1 MRKAIDRLLKESI
14 VHDLGESA
22 AQAGIIATIQAA
34 NGVDPEDIA
43 LTSALGFGV
52 GASIRPLAAMG
63 GAAVGRRLDKTI
75 AKPTEFD
82 SQGRERFSKHIY
94 NDVMKFIP
102 STTHNVAMIDRALN
116 DSYVPEGLKAI
127 LRGAQPLNKSR
138 MNAYYTQGGKGRGF
152 YEGDVSVVSR
162 FFGDN
167 IAQLGTQLAIPAII
181 GAESINEQ

>member
-1 MRKAIDRLLKESI
+1 MRKAIDRLLQESI

-52 GASIRPLAAMG
+52 GASMRPLAAMG
-63 GAAVGRRLDKTI
+63 GAAVGRRLDKSI
-75 AKPTEFD
+75 PKPTVVDAE
-82 SQGRERFSKHIY
+82 GRERFSKHIY
-94 NDVMKFIP
+94 NDIMKYIP
-102 STTHNVAMIDRALN
+102 STTHNVAMIDRVIHDKHA
-116 DSYVPEGLKAI
+116 PEGLKAI
-127 LRGAQPLNKSR
+127 LRGTQPLNKSR
-138 MNAYYTQGGKGRGF
+138 MNAYYKQGERGF

-181 GAESINEQ
+181 GADSINEQ